1 MIVWLRNFVV
11 LLLLFIHKVKKLWG
25 SNGNLPFLFSFFLQ
39 LLSSSFFFFLFF
51 FFLGFPCFLLPVFC
65 ILFPV
70 QTDHHLAFLSPS
82 DRHHQTS
89 SSSSPVD
96 QQWGSSNHLQWL
108 NGEES
113 VIQTDLF
120 FRRSL
125 GGFRWHLVRLILG
138 KHKPQGNSTCFL

>member
-1 MIVWLRNFVV
+1 MIVWLKNFVLLLLLL
-11 LLLLFIHKVKKLWG
+11 LLLLFIYKVKKLWG
-25 SNGNLPFLFSFFLQ
+25 SNDNLPFLFSFFLQ
-39 LLSSSFFFFLFF
+39 LLSSSISSWFS
-51 FFLGFPCFLLPVFC
+51 LLYSSIFC
-65 ILFPV
+65 IFFPM

-113 VIQTDLF
+113 VSQTDLF

-125 GGFRWHLVRLILG
+125 GGFRWHLVSLILG
-138 KHKPQGNSTCFL
+138 EYKSQGKPTKFL